1 MAAKEGARKED
12 ILKASI
18 QVFSK
23 EGFYN
28 ARMEDIAIAAG
39 VGKGTIYEYFPSKKV
54 LFQEMMRY
62 AVEMYIAEVE
72 RHITGI
78 KDAKEVL
85 SSFMRFNINF
95 LREHAEIARVVINQP
110 HEINEE
116 IMELFMNMRRNI
128 EETIASIISCG
139 ISEGYFRR
147 IKPHTAAMV
156 FLAMVSRAAASALYN
171 CDKEEYNAEEMLDI
185 FFHGISMV

>member
-1 MAAKEGARKED
+1 MAVKEEARKED

-18 QVFSK
+18 RVFSK

-28 ARMEDIAIAAG
+28 ARMEDIAVAAG

-72 RHITGI
+72 RHVTGI

-85 SSFMRFNINF
+85 SSFMRFNIDF
-95 LREHAEIARVVINQP
+95 MREHAEIAKVVISQP
-110 HEINEE
+110 NEVNEE
-116 IMELFMNMRRNI
+116 IMKMFMNMRHRI
-128 EETIASIISCG
+128 EEAISSVIIGG
-139 ISEGYFRR
+139 ISSGCFRK
-147 IKPHTAAMV
+147 IKPHIAAMA
-156 FLAMVSRAAASALYN
+156 FLAIVSRVAASTLYN
-171 CDKEEYNAEEMLDI
+171 CEHEEYNAVEMLDI